1 MGSSNASGNR
11 NVRSRKNGGWNGGAQ
26 GAIRAAASTM
36 NANSNGHQNDD
47 EEIHPRLKCLDPSL
61 VEQIENEI
69 LISSKNVKWDDIAG
83 LTFAKRTCQEIVV
96 MPILCPEMFQGLRKL
111 QRFAFIWTPRHR

>member
-1 MGSSNASGNR
+1 MA
-11 NVRSRKNGGWNGGAQ
+11 VRKGLFV
-26 GAIRAAASTM
+26 AASTM

-47 EEIHPRLKCLDPSL
+47 EEIHPRLKCLDPGL

-83 LTFAKRTCQEIVV
+83 LTFAKRICQEIV

-111 QRFAFIWTPRHR
+111 KRLAFIWPPGWVKQ